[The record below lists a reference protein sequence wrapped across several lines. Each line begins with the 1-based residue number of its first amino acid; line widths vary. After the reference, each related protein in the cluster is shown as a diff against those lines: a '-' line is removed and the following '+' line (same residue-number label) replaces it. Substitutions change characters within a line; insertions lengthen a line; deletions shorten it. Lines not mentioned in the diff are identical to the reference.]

1 MGGLNPDTRSP
12 AVIKMPTNQKAIDNE
27 KLYVENYYYHYYD
40 NIPLILKVIISRF
53 PFRII
58 DSKKHST

>member
-1 MGGLNPDTRSP
+1 MNPDTRSP
-12 AVIKMPTNQKAIDNE
+12 AVIKMPANQKAIDNE
-27 KLYVENYYYHYYD
+27 KLYVENYYYYD
-40 NIPLILKVIISRF
+40 NIPLVLKVIISRF